1 MAATI
6 TASGTWTALNVD
18 LTKVPKTGPNV
29 LVANML
35 QLEQL
40 KAGDLPELVQFV
52 QAMADGYGI
61 GFLPAKQLFYHLVQ
75 AFMNRESPS
84 VSRSYAA

>member
-1 MAATI
+1 MATI
-6 TASGTWTALNVD
+6 TSAGAWTPLNVD
-18 LTKVPKTGPNV
+18 FSKTLKTGPNTM
-29 LVANML
+29 VANSM

-40 KAGDLPELVQFV
+40 KSADLPELLQFI

-61 GFLPAKQLFYHLVQ
+61 PFNAAKQLFYHVVV
-75 AFMNRESPS
+75 AFMNRETPT

>member
-6 TASGTWTALNVD
+6 TAAGTWTPLNVD
-18 LTKVPKTGPNV
+18 FSRTPKTGPNLMV
-29 LVANML
+29 GNMM

-40 KAGDLPELVQFV
+40 KSQDLPELTQFV

-61 GFLPAKQLFYHLVQ
+61 PFNTAKQIFYHIVV
-75 AFMNRESPS
+75 AFMGRETPS

>member
-6 TASGTWTALNVD
+6 TATGTWTALNVD
-18 LTKVPKTGPNV
+18 FSKTPKTGPN
-29 LVANML
+29 LMTAAGM

-40 KAGDLPELVQFV
+40 KGGDLPELTQFV

-61 GFLPAKQLFYHLVQ
+61 PFNAAKQLFYHVVTAMMQ
-75 AFMNRESPS
+75 RETPS
-84 VSRSYAA
+84 VSRLAG